1 MSLTRLFTGIFS
13 APVINQQ
20 TRNMGSAEAIIFTI
34 MYAITMLAALVG
46 NSLLIFI
53 VWKKPEVRSL
63 TSFMFVNMAVADL
76 LVTLVMMPWSITF
89 FYTESNWL
97 IKGAIG
103 DISCRTVIFIAYV
116 TVIASIFCL
125 IFIAV
130 DRSYAIAY
138 PLRRRAWFR
147 KPKILTP
154 LLWMLSMA
162 LMSVIPV
169 TSDFY
174 SPSSKCG
181 FNFKIWGDEQAGIRG
196 LFIYLFVISYL
207 IPLSI
212 ITTLYARTI
221 QKLWYHQIRRDP
233 LNQNLQQQ
241 RQQRQQNRKHKKV
254 IRALVVIVVVFALC
268 WLPAQVYHLFIA
280 ITAWE
285 VAVPDIVMYLVYW
298 MGHVN
303 SAINPW
309 LFLGFNR
316 KMTGFN

>member
-1 MSLTRLFTGIFS
+1 
-13 APVINQQ
+13 
-20 TRNMGSAEAIIFTI
+20 MGSAEAIILTI
-34 MYAITMLAALVG
+34 MYALTMLAALAG
-46 NSLLIFI
+46 NILLIFI

-76 LVTLVMMPWSITF
+76 LVTLVMMPWSIAF

-97 IKGAIG
+97 IKGVIG
-103 DISCRTVIFIAYV
+103 DISCRTVKFIASV
-116 TVIASIFCL
+116 AVIASIFCL
-125 IFIAV
+125 IFIAA
-130 DRSYAIAY
+130 DRSYAIVY
-138 PLRRRAWFR
+138 PLRRRIWFR

-154 LLWMLSMA
+154 LLWMLSIA
-162 LMSVIPV
+162 LMSVISV

-174 SPSSKCG
+174 SPSSKCVL
-181 FNFKIWGDEQAGIRG
+181 NFEIWGDEQAGTRG

-212 ITTLYARTI
+212 ITAMYAKTI

-241 RQQRQQNRKHKKV
+241 RQQRQQNRKHKNV
-254 IRALVVIVVVFALC
+254 IRALVVVVVVFALC

-280 ITAWE
+280 ITTWE
-285 VAVPDIVMYLVYW
+285 VKVPDIAMYLVYW

-309 LFLGFNR
+309 LFLGINR